1 MRQVEDPRSV
11 GDAVFQLPDPENVLL
26 VIRAGR
32 TDRFRRPAELT
43 LDLFGDGAHDS
54 TAFGA
59 EFGDFVTLGGYFA
72 NGEVGPLGAITG
84 GASRVDKRRRET
96 HQHEYTTV
104 VAMIASLDD
113 TDDTGD

>member
-1 MRQVEDPRSV
+1 MMTLPAHLCRGQGSRVF
-11 GDAVFQLPDPENVLL
+11 GGGAAVLGRPVAAVMFQCM
-26 VIRAGR
+26 GR
-32 TDRFRRPAELT
+32 GAA
-43 LDLFGDGAHDS
+43 LFGDGAHDS

-72 NGEVGPLGAITG
+72 NGEVGPLGAIAG

-113 TDDTGD
+113 GRHGRLIS

>member
-1 MRQVEDPRSV
+1 MRPTTRPRKLVASMTWPAGSGRV
-11 GDAVFQLPDPENVLL
+11 VGGALDRAALFGDALD
-26 VIRAGR
+26 RA
-32 TDRFRRPAELT
+32 A
-43 LDLFGDGAHDS
+43 LFGDGAHDS

-113 TDDTGD
+113 TGD